1 MSQTHSVHNGTAIS
15 LYKKTKFD
23 IVLIGLTSCVSL
35 RTDLAIAMPDEE
47 QTQFYVI
54 GPTTK

>member
-15 LYKKTKFD
+15 LYKKQS
-23 IVLIGLTSCVSL
+23 LISSDWSHKLCVSL